1 MKKPC
6 VGAFVTSRF
15 VQSATCTI
23 FASMKRHNNRK
34 KLLTTMLMLL
44 AMAVCATAQTT
55 AEGGM
60 QAFRKYLEDGL
71 GVQMTSHNKVKLF
84 FSGHDKFTDMFS
96 HISAARESIHL
107 EYFNFRNDS
116 IALATFDLLGARVA
130 DGVEVRAMFDAFG
143 NTSNNQPLKKKHLR
157 AIKAKGIDI
166 VKFDPIRFPWVNHV
180 FTRDHRKIVVID
192 GRVGYTG
199 GMNIADYYIKGLE
212 DIGAWHDIHM
222 RIEGPAVRHLQDIF
236 LRTWN
241 KETHRHVQGS
251 KYYPEPEAY
260 TDGADRYSMTD
271 ASVEERIANIGQ
283 QTHYD
288 VEMGIVD
295 RAPGR
300 TSAHMRKA
308 YAAAID
314 AATESIRIVN
324 PYFVPTRR
332 VRKALK
338 RALKRGVEVEIMV
351 PSKSDIG
358 FTPETAELV
367 AHRLM
372 KRGAKVYLFNG
383 GFHHS
388 KIMMIDNRY
397 CTIGTAN
404 LNSRSLRYDYE
415 TNAFMFDEGVTD
427 ELDAMFTRDM
437 RSSTVMDRQYWKERS
452 AWKKFAGWV
461 GNLLTPF
468 L

>member
-1 MKKPC
+1 
-6 VGAFVTSRF
+6 
-15 VQSATCTI
+15 
-23 FASMKRHNNRK
+23 
-34 KLLTTMLMLL
+34 MLMLL
-44 AMAVCATAQTT
+44 AMAVCYASAQTT
-55 AEGGM
+55 AESSM

-71 GVQMTSHNKVKLF
+71 GVQMIEHNKVKLF
-84 FSGHDKFTDMFS
+84 FNGHDKFIDLFS
-96 HISAARESIHL
+96 HIGAARESIHL

-116 IALATFDLLGARVA
+116 IALATFDLLGARA
-130 DGVEVRAMFDAFG
+130 AEGVEVRAMFDAFG
-143 NTSNNQPLKKKHLR
+143 NTSNNRPLKRKHLK

-222 RIEGPAVRHLQDIF
+222 RIEGPAVKHLQDIF

-251 KYYPEPEAY
+251 KYYPASEAY
-260 TDGADRYSMTD
+260 ADGADRYT
-271 ASVEERIANIGQ
+271 ATGANVEERIANIGR

-300 TSAHMRKA
+300 TSAYMRKA

-332 VRKALK
+332 VRRALK
-338 RALKRGVEVEIMV
+338 RAIGRGVEVEIMI
-351 PSKSDIG
+351 PSRSDIG
-358 FTPETAELV
+358 FTPETGELV

-372 KRGAKVYLFNG
+372 KRGAKIYLFDG

-397 CTIGTAN
+397 CTLGTAN

-415 TNAFMFDEGVTD
+415 TNAFVFDEGVTD

-452 AWKKFAGWV
+452 AWKKFMGWV

>member
-1 MKKPC
+1 
-6 VGAFVTSRF
+6 
-15 VQSATCTI
+15 
-23 FASMKRHNNRK
+23 
-34 KLLTTMLMLL
+34 MLMLL
-44 AMAVCATAQTT
+44 SVAIYTPAQTT
-55 AEGGM
+55 VESGM
-60 QAFRKYLEDGL
+60 QTFKSYLEDDL
-71 GVQMTSHNKVKLF
+71 DVQMTSHNKVKLF
-84 FSGHDKFTDMFS
+84 FSGHDKFIDLFD
-96 HISAARESIHL
+96 HIATAKESIHL

-116 IALATFDLLGARVA
+116 IAFATFDRLGERVA

-143 NTSNNQPLKKKHLR
+143 NTSNNQPLKKEHLK

-180 FTRDHRKIVVID
+180 LTRDHRKIVVID
-192 GRVGYTG
+192 GKVGYTG

-212 DIGAWHDIHM
+212 GIGAWHDIHM
-222 RIEGPAVRHLQDIF
+222 RIEGPAVKHLQDIF
-236 LRTWN
+236 LKIWN
-241 KETHRHVQGS
+241 KETHRQVQGS
-251 KYYPEPEAY
+251 KYYPELEAF
-260 TDGADRYSMTD
+260 TDGADRYSTMG
-271 ASVEERIANIGQ
+271 ASTEERIANIGQ

-295 RAPGR
+295 RAPGK
-300 TSAHMRKA
+300 TSSHMRKA

-314 AATESIRIVN
+314 AATQNIRIVN

-338 RALKRGVEVEIMV
+338 RALKRGVEVEIMI

-372 KRGAKVYLFNG
+372 KRGAKIYLFNG

-397 CTIGTAN
+397 CTLGTAN
-404 LNSRSLRYDYE
+404 LNSRSLRFDYE
-415 TNAFMFDEGVTD
+415 TNAFMFDKGVTD

-437 RSSTVMDRQYWKERS
+437 RSSTVMDKQYWKDRS
-452 AWKKFAGWV
+452 AWKKFTGWV

>member
-1 MKKPC
+1 MT
-6 VGAFVTSRF
+6 A
-15 VQSATCTI
+15 
-23 FASMKRHNNRK
+23 
-34 KLLTTMLMLL
+34 MLMLL
-44 AMAVCATAQTT
+44 SAAIYVPAQTT
-55 AEGGM
+55 VERGM
-60 QAFRKYLEDGL
+60 QTFKSYLEDDL

-84 FSGHDKFTDMFS
+84 FSGHDKFIDLFE
-96 HISAARESIHL
+96 HIATAKESIHL

-116 IALATFDLLGARVA
+116 IAFATFDRLGERVA

-143 NTSNNQPLKKKHLR
+143 NTSNNQPLKKEHLK

-180 FTRDHRKIVVID
+180 LTRDHRKIVVID
-192 GRVGYTG
+192 GKVGYTG

-212 DIGAWHDIHM
+212 GIGAWHDIHM
-222 RIEGPAVRHLQDIF
+222 RIEGPAVKHLQDIF
-236 LRTWN
+236 LNIWN
-241 KETHRHVQGS
+241 KETHSHVQGS
-251 KYYPEPEAY
+251 KYYPALEAY
-260 TDGADRYSMTD
+260 TDGADRYRTIG
-271 ASVEERIANIGQ
+271 ASAEERIANIGQ

-295 RAPGR
+295 RAPGK
-300 TSAHMRKA
+300 TSSHIRKA

-314 AATESIRIVN
+314 AATENIRIVN

-338 RALKRGVEVEIMV
+338 RALKRGVEVEIMI

-372 KRGAKVYLFNG
+372 KRGAKIYLFNG

-397 CTIGTAN
+397 CTLGTAN
-404 LNSRSLRYDYE
+404 LNSRSLRFDYE
-415 TNAFMFDEGVTD
+415 TNAFMFDKGVTD

-437 RSSTVMDRQYWKERS
+437 RSSTVMDKQYWKDRS
-452 AWKKFAGWV
+452 AWKKFTGWV

>member
-1 MKKPC
+1 
-6 VGAFVTSRF
+6 
-15 VQSATCTI
+15 
-23 FASMKRHNNRK
+23 
-34 KLLTTMLMLL
+34 MLMLL
-44 AMAVCATAQTT
+44 SVAIYTSAQTT
-55 AEGGM
+55 VESGM
-60 QAFRKYLEDGL
+60 QTFKSYLEDDL
-71 GVQMTSHNKVKLF
+71 DVQMTSHNKVKLF
-84 FSGHDKFTDMFS
+84 FSGHDKFIDLFE
-96 HISAARESIHL
+96 HIATAKESIHL

-116 IALATFDLLGARVA
+116 IAFATFDRLGERVA

-143 NTSNNQPLKKKHLR
+143 NTSNNQPLKKEHLK

-180 FTRDHRKIVVID
+180 LTRDHRKIVVID
-192 GRVGYTG
+192 GKVGYTG

-212 DIGAWHDIHM
+212 GIGAWHDIHM
-222 RIEGPAVRHLQDIF
+222 RIEGPAVKHLQDIF
-236 LRTWN
+236 LKIWN
-241 KETHRHVQGS
+241 KETHRQVQGS
-251 KYYPEPEAY
+251 KYYPELEAF
-260 TDGADRYSMTD
+260 TDGADHYSTMG
-271 ASVEERIANIGQ
+271 ASTEERIANIGQ

-295 RAPGR
+295 RAPGK
-300 TSAHMRKA
+300 TSSHMRKA

-314 AATESIRIVN
+314 AATQNIRIVN

-338 RALKRGVEVEIMV
+338 RALKRGVEVEIMI

-372 KRGAKVYLFNG
+372 KRGAKIYLFNG

-397 CTIGTAN
+397 CTLGTAN
-404 LNSRSLRYDYE
+404 LNSRSLRFDYE
-415 TNAFMFDEGVTD
+415 TNAFMFDKGVTD

-437 RSSTVMDRQYWKERS
+437 RSSTVMDKQYWKDRS
-452 AWKKFAGWV
+452 AWKKFTGWV

>member
-1 MKKPC
+1 MT
-6 VGAFVTSRF
+6 A
-15 VQSATCTI
+15 
-23 FASMKRHNNRK
+23 
-34 KLLTTMLMLL
+34 MLMLL
-44 AMAVCATAQTT
+44 SVAIYTSAQTT
-55 AEGGM
+55 VESGM
-60 QAFRKYLEDGL
+60 QTFKSYLEDDL
-71 GVQMTSHNKVKLF
+71 DVQMTSHNKVKLF
-84 FSGHDKFTDMFS
+84 FSGHDKFIDLFE
-96 HISAARESIHL
+96 HIAAAKESIHL

-116 IALATFDLLGARVA
+116 IAFATFDRLGERVA

-143 NTSNNQPLKKKHLR
+143 NTSNNQPLKKEHLK

-180 FTRDHRKIVVID
+180 LTRDHRKIVVID
-192 GRVGYTG
+192 GKVGYTG

-212 DIGAWHDIHM
+212 GIGAWHDIHM
-222 RIEGPAVRHLQDIF
+222 RIEGPAVKHLQDIF
-236 LRTWN
+236 LKIWN
-241 KETHRHVQGS
+241 KETHRQVQGS
-251 KYYPEPEAY
+251 KYYPELEAF
-260 TDGADRYSMTD
+260 TDGADRYSTMG
-271 ASVEERIANIGQ
+271 ASTEERIANIGQ

-295 RAPGR
+295 RAPGK
-300 TSAHMRKA
+300 TSSHMRKA

-314 AATESIRIVN
+314 AATQNIRIVN

-338 RALKRGVEVEIMV
+338 RALKRGVEVEIMI

-372 KRGAKVYLFNG
+372 KRGAKIYLFNG

-397 CTIGTAN
+397 CTLGTAN
-404 LNSRSLRYDYE
+404 LNSRSLRFDYE
-415 TNAFMFDEGVTD
+415 TNAFMFDKGVTD

-437 RSSTVMDRQYWKERS
+437 RSSTVMDKQYWKDRS
-452 AWKKFAGWV
+452 AWKKFTGWV